1 MGFGGRKGKPA
12 VQGLGH
18 CSQVDLVLS
27 KVDKD
32 ILATAST
39 LVWGDF
45 SKDRHS
51 EQIWQI
57 L

>member
-1 MGFGGRKGKPA
+1 MGLGGRKGKPA

-39 LVWGDF
+39 LMLGDF
-45 SKDRHS
+45 SNDRHS